1 MPEQPLADRVREIK
15 PGMRI
20 LRMSGGQVAALGPE
34 SGQVINKPFTAKD
47 LVEKVRAI
55 LDVPPEY

>member
-1 MPEQPLADRVREIK
+1 
-15 PGMRI
+15 MRI
-20 LRMSGGQVAALGPE
+20 LRMSGAQVPALGPQV
-34 SGQVINKPFTAKD
+34 GQVINKPFTAKD